1 MLARLKL
8 LEIAAIASL
17 AVPGAARAQAAHDA
31 LAASPVP
38 AMSPWDVTRATVA
51 PATAPTT
58 ASIAL
63 VRGIAVRDGVRM
75 RDGTIDVDLPMPDGR
90 GTQFAGIAFRM
101 ASTADYEIVY
111 FQSSNDGT
119 RWMEMQ
125 YQPVYEG
132 ETTWQLYPG
141 DGYEAQIPTAGDRR
155 APHAP
160 LRVRL
165 VFAGTRADVYVDSMT
180 TPLLRV
186 RELKRPAAAG
196 AVGVWAISPEGA
208 ASHFGNFSA
217 RTSLDVPLAPVAPD
231 TAPVGQ
237 LMQWRV
243 SARMPSPDGVFA
255 PRALTPALVAAAD
268 SGTVLSA
275 ERSGLVNLTA
285 ALGNPAGRQKVNVF
299 GGAGYGMAVAR
310 VTLVS
315 DRPRIARLRFGYS
328 DGAGIFLDGH
338 SLFAGRNDY
347 DSRYKGYIATMSR
360 DADAVDLPLHVG
372 RNDLVFIVTD
382 KAFGWGFAARLEDP
396 SGIRVEP

>member
-1 MLARLKL
+1 MLARFWTLP
-8 LEIAAIASL
+8 L
-17 AVPGAARAQAAHDA
+17 AVAPLLIGSPVAHAQAPRDA
-31 LAASPVP
+31 VQPPRA
-38 AMSPWDVTRATVA
+38 PWDVTHATLA
-51 PATAPTT
+51 PAAAPTEGGIT
-58 ASIAL
+58 L
-63 VRGIAVRDGVRM
+63 VRGIAVRSDVRM

-141 DGYEAQIPTAGDRR
+141 DGYEAQIPAVGDRR

-160 LRVRL
+160 LHVRL

-180 TPLLRV
+180 MPALRI
-186 RELKRPAAAG
+186 RELKRTPVTG
-196 AVGVWAISPEGA
+196 GVGVWAISPEGA
-208 ASHFGNFSA
+208 ASRFDAFSA
-217 RTSLDVPLAPVAPD
+217 HTSLDAPLAPAAPD
-231 TAPVGQ
+231 TAPIGQ
-237 LMQWRV
+237 LMRWRL
-243 SARMPSPDGVFA
+243 SARIPSPEGVFA
-255 PRALTPALVAAAD
+255 PRTLTPALAAAAD
-268 SGTVLSA
+268 SGAVVTA

-285 ALGNPAGRQKVNVF
+285 ALGNPAGRQQVNVF
-299 GGAGYGMAVAR
+299 GGAGFGMAVAH

-315 DRPRIARLRFGYS
+315 DRARVARLRFGYS
-328 DGAGIFLDGH
+328 DGVGIFLDGR

-360 DADAVDLPLHVG
+360 DADAIDLPLHSG

-382 KAFGWGFAARLEDP
+382 KAFGWGFAARVEDP
-396 SGIRVEP
+396 SGIRAEP